1 MSKLHTGRCLCG
13 AVKLEVTGEP
23 LWKAHCHCE
32 SCRRSTGS
40 ALATFVGL
48 PHEAVR
54 FVEGTPKV
62 YVSSPGVERLFCGT
76 CGAPMAYQ
84 AARWPDEIHLHISV
98 LDDPEA
104 FPPTAHV
111 YTAEKLSWLHLDDGL
126 KQFDQLGVSGSTGAG
141 GG

>member
-23 LWKAHCHCE
+23 IWTAHCHCE

-48 PHEAVR
+48 PHDAVR
-54 FVEGTPKV
+54 FAEGTPKV

-76 CGAPMAYQ
+76 CGTPMAYQ
-84 AARWPDEIHLHISV
+84 AERWPDEIHLHISV

-126 KQFDQLGVSGSTGAG
+126 KQFDELGVSGSAVAG
-141 GG
+141 GS